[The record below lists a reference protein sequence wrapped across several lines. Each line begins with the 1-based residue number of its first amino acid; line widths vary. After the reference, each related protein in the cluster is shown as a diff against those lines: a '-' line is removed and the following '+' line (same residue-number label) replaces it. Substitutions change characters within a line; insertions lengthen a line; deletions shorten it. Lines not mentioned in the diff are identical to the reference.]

1 MKLIIAVLVVTTI
14 GGIKAGGLPSV
25 VGSTGEVWPKPQ
37 NIVSKDTFMTLNT
50 SDFKFTVSQQS
61 CDLLSR
67 VLDRYTDII
76 KNLKPVHL
84 PVEASVTSHEDSL
97 WAGELQTVDIW
108 LMNPCADEDLP
119 HPDMDEHY
127 QIKVDSP
134 DKPGSARIIAATVWG
149 MMRGVESFTHLLVED
164 SDEGQYRINSTQIM
178 DFPRFSHRG
187 FLIDTSRHFLPVSHI
202 KLFLDALAINKFNV
216 LHWHIVDNPSFP
228 YYSALYPDLSG
239 KGAYS
244 PAHVYSQKDVADIIR
259 YAGDRGVRVIPEF
272 DTPGHSQSW
281 GLSQPGL
288 LTTCFNSAGEPDG
301 SYGPI
306 DPSQLQNYDFLKA
319 LLQEA
324 ATSFP
329 DKYLHLGGDEVPFGC
344 WQSNPNITAYMKEQ
358 GISGDYS
365 ALEQIYISKVLRIV
379 EDFPNATRALV
390 WQEVFDNGVKLHPET
405 IVHVWKGGPQAETA
419 RVTEA
424 GYHTIVSSPWYLNY
438 IHYGNDW
445 SPFYLYDPQNFNGTV
460 AQKQLVMGG
469 EAAMWGEYV
478 DKTNLIARSWPR
490 GAAVGERLWSSADV
504 KSVDAAWPRIHEQRC
519 RMLARGLNVEPF
531 GWSSFCPMD
540 V

>member
-1 MKLIIAVLVVTTI
+1 MKLILALVLAASV
-14 GGIKAGGLPSV
+14 GGGEAGGLPSV
-25 VGSTGEVWPKPQ
+25 VGSTGQVWPKPQ
-37 NIVSKDTFMTLNT
+37 TSVTQDTFMTLNA
-50 SDFKFTVSQQS
+50 SDFKFTVSEQS
-61 CDLLSR
+61 CELLSR
-67 VLDRYTDII
+67 VLDRYTEII
-76 KNLKPVHL
+76 KTLKPVH
-84 PVEASVTSHEDSL
+84 PTSEGSVPFHEDCF
-97 WAGELQTVDIW
+97 WAGQLSTVDIW
-108 LMNPCADEDLP
+108 LMNSCAAEDLP

-127 QIKVDSP
+127 QIKIDSP
-134 DKPGSARIIAATVWG
+134 DQPGKARIIATTVWG
-149 MMRGVESFTHLLVED
+149 MMRGVESFTHLLVEA
-164 SDEGQYRINSTQIM
+164 SEQGLYRVNSTQIM

-216 LHWHIVDNPSFP
+216 LHWHIVDDPSFP
-228 YYSALYPDLSG
+228 YYSAIFPGLSG

-244 PAHVYSQKDVADIIR
+244 SAHVYSQKDVADVIR
-259 YAGDRGVRVIPEF
+259 YAGDRGIRVIPEF

-288 LTTCFNSAGEPDG
+288 LTTCCSGGKPDG
-301 SYGPI
+301 SFGPI
-306 DPSQLQNYDFLKA
+306 DPSHDANYDFLQK

-344 WQSNPNITAYMKEQ
+344 WQSNPNITAFMKAH
-358 GISGDYS
+358 GIAGNYS
-365 ALEQIYISKVLRIV
+365 ALEQYYISKVLRIV

-390 WQEVFDNGVKLHPET
+390 WQEVFDNGVELHPET

-419 RVTEA
+419 RVTAA

-445 SPFYLYDPQNFNGTV
+445 TPFYTYDPQNFNGTV

-478 DKTNLIARSWPR
+478 DKTNVIARSWPR
-490 GAAVGERLWSSADV
+490 GAAVGERLWSNSSV
-504 KSVDAAWPRIHEQRC
+504 KSVDTAWPRIHEHRC

-531 GWSSFCPMD
+531 GYSSFCPTD